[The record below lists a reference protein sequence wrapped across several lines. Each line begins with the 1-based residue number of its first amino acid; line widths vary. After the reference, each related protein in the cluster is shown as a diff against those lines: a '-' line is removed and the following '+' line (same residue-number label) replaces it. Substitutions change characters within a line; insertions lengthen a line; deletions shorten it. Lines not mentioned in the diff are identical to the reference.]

1 MPINQQTTR
10 PRYIN
15 GVKAYKVAGSWYCDW
30 NNYQQTR
37 QQQGI
42 KPSEEVFIS
51 WCLKYD
57 LLPTG

>member
-1 MPINQQTTR
+1 MPTNNQTSPTR
-10 PRYIN
+10 HIN
-15 GVKAYKVAGSWYCDW
+15 GVKAYKVAGSWYCDY
-30 NNYQQTR
+30 NQYQQTR

-51 WCLKYD
+51 FCNRYD